1 MAAENLQSRFVTEL
15 VQPRLE
21 QIVEFCGEAPIERV
35 FLEDVARRGLGRF
48 VGLTRNGRLTGLCHL
63 GANVVP
69 AGADC
74 GRFARRID
82 RSHAR
87 MIIGEEAAVGELWA
101 EASRRLPEPRE
112 DRPRQPVFVLDD
124 PPEAGGSG
132 LRAATPGDLERLLP
146 ACALA
151 HEEELGVDPLARDAE
166 GFRWRTRSQIDDRRS
181 WLWLEDDVILFKA
194 EASAWTPSAVQLQQV
209 WVDPEARRRGHATR
223 ALRDLCRLLLERT
236 PAVCLFVRPE
246 NEAALALYRRIGMRH
261 VLDYRSLVF

>member
-1 MAAENLQSRFVTEL
+1 
-15 VQPRLE
+15 
-21 QIVEFCGEAPIERV
+21 
-35 FLEDVARRGLGRF
+35 
-48 VGLTRNGRLTGLCHL
+48 
-63 GANVVP
+63 
-69 AGADC
+69 
-74 GRFARRID
+74 
-82 RSHAR
+82 

-132 LRAATPGDLERLLP
+132 LRAATPADLERLLP

-194 EASAWTPSAVQLQQV
+194 RRPRGRRRRCSCNRCGSILRRDAVATRRVRSATSAASCSSARLPSASSCG
-209 WVDPEARRRGHATR
+209 RR
-223 ALRDLCRLLLERT
+223 
-236 PAVCLFVRPE
+236 